1 LTFALGLLASL
12 CPGSALAASTG
23 AAVTG
28 VPLLLVRHAF
38 ILSVKPGQPSFAG
51 YLLVGAD
58 GRIASVG
65 PGEAPAGTQAAAV
78 LDARGRF
85 VAPGFISA
93 HSHLFQSPFR
103 GLGHASTLYGWLMAL
118 RTLSQYATPDD
129 MYWFCRHGSV
139 DFLRNGI
146 TTAYDFTYSGELGG
160 GQQSSRLGEN
170 GDRPP
175 PDQVPYEEAQL
186 RAKLDAGIRFVDS
199 VSIVPLGTEEQM
211 QRRFERVLA
220 FARTHRDNPLLLKMA
235 ISGWVQLAP
244 TPAAAEREARY
255 MRTYGLIN
263 QSHFLESP
271 EHVAEQQAKFAW
283 YQASG
288 ALGPGFIFGHFIQTT
303 PEIVRATAAAG
314 ASMCWQP
321 TSNGRLGSGVAD
333 IPAYRAAGIKVGLG
347 LDDQSCTDLS
357 DPFQNCRIG
366 LYAIRDLY
374 KDARALSVEDM
385 LYLHTMGSAEILGI
399 QDQVGSLEPGKFAD
413 FLVVDPRSP
422 DTGPI
427 HDPVATY
434 VLACGLRNLQQ
445 VYVGGRLVADG
456 IRLTA
461 QDEGLIRR
469 EVDRRMARL
478 EEASRRR
485 GTGKL
490 TQ

>member
-1 LTFALGLLASL
+1 MRVRLFLTAFLALYLPLQ
-12 CPGSALAASTG
+12 AA
-23 AAVTG
+23 
-28 VPLLLVRHAF
+28 PLLLVKNAF
-38 ILSVKPGQPSFAG
+38 IVAVKPGQTSFRG
-51 YLLVGAD
+51 YLVVGAD
-58 GRIASVG
+58 GRIADVA
-65 PGEAPAGTQAAAV
+65 PGEPPAAIHADSV
-78 LDARGRF
+78 LDAQGKF

-118 RTLSQYATPDD
+118 RALSQYATPED

-139 DFLRNGI
+139 DFVRNGI
-146 TTAYDFTYSGELGG
+146 TTAYDFTYSGALGG
-160 GQQSSRLGEN
+160 GQKSARLGE
-170 GDRPP
+170 DDDLPP
-175 PDQVPYEEAQL
+175 PDQEPYEQAQL
-186 RAKLDAGIRFVDS
+186 RAKLDAGIRCIDS
-199 VSIVPLGTEEQM
+199 VSIVPLGSEAEM
-211 QRRFERVLA
+211 QARFERVLA
-220 FARTHRDNPLLLKMA
+220 YAQRFRGNPLLLKMA

-244 TPAAAEREARY
+244 TPAAAYREARY
-255 MRTYGLIN
+255 MKAYGLIN

-283 YQASG
+283 YQEAG
-288 ALGPGFIFGHFIQTT
+288 ALGPTFIFGHFIQTT
-303 PEIVRATAAAG
+303 PAIVRAAAAAG
-314 ASMCWQP
+314 ACMCWQP

-333 IPAYRAAGIKVGLG
+333 IPAYRAAGIKVGVG
-347 LDDQSCTDLS
+347 LDDQSCTDIS

-374 KDARALSVEDM
+374 KDARALSVADM

-399 QDQVGSLEPGKFAD
+399 QDQVGSLERGKFAD

-427 HDPVATY
+427 HDPIATY

-456 IRLTA
+456 IHLTQ
-461 QDEGLIRR
+461 QDEGEIRR
-469 EVDRRMARL
+469 QVDARMARL
-478 EEASRRR
+478 EATSRRR